1 MDSPGADVGSPDC
14 APWVSSC
21 LISEK
26 KEWSVCRLT
35 SAGNVVS
42 SGGKEVSIDGSAG
55 TDESK
60 AGMDESIAGND
71 ESMGGMVLSIAGKVE
86 SIVGSA
92 GKDDS
97 IAAGALVVS
106 AVRPFCDSVDC
117 WADSP
122 GGLAGSVDS
131 VISKDYSIPDKSRE
145 PSGFL
150 RGVRVVRRSLGR
162 KSGCRIF
169 FRETLYSSIK
179 RKRKKSEPNKFYS
192 TRSRELGTEEDTL
205 RIRE

>member
-35 SAGNVVS
+35 SAGSVVS

-60 AGMDESIAGND
+60 AGIDESIAGND

-97 IAAGALVVS
+97 VAAGALVVS
-106 AVRPFCDSVDC
+106 AVGPFCDSVDC

-122 GGLAGSVDS
+122 GGLASSVDS
-131 VISKDYSIPDKSRE
+131 VISKD
-145 PSGFL
+145 
-150 RGVRVVRRSLGR
+150 
-162 KSGCRIF
+162 
-169 FRETLYSSIK
+169 
-179 RKRKKSEPNKFYS
+179 
-192 TRSRELGTEEDTL
+192 
-205 RIRE
+205 